1 MIIDLKLGGI
11 KVSEIA
17 EIMQAELLTLSAN
30 APDRE
35 IERITGDIPEII
47 KNTLYI
53 IDDDNSL
60 AEMMAAAKN
69 GAYTVLCT
77 KAPASLEKIPDS
89 AVIVC
94 DNIMN
99 ALERLAKQYAK
110 RRAYRTIA
118 LTGPKG
124 KTRTGEFVYSV
135 LEEMYKVH
143 KDTDKKSKEKND
155 ALALFDITPE
165 TDFLLVELKI
175 HDKKDIK
182 RLANLFDCDIG
193 IITEMQSKIDEN
205 ANVDVLAGLRGGGE
219 IAISAEDEGLSLLC
233 RTDVKS
239 TTVSVKDGSAGLYAD
254 RIRKFKDRTVF
265 DIKGEGI
272 LIENV
277 EIHFEGLENVY
288 SALFAALVGIRYGV
302 PFEKIKTGLKNYHSS
317 ELGVEIYTVGGITF
331 ITDSS
336 SMYIESVHSAID
348 TLCDIAKLHKR
359 SRKIALIG
367 DIRDFGQDTRILHEK
382 MGEYIYEKK
391 IDKLF
396 TFGVVAE
403 QIGVGARRAGMK
415 ESDVSGNFELFS
427 PLKSAEAVANVL
439 REGDV
444 LLVRMG
450 RQNAMAEIL
459 QYLRD
464 RFGK

>member
-1 MIIDLKLGGI
+1 VIIDLKLGSI
-11 KVSEIA
+11 KACEIA
-17 EIMQAELLTLSAN
+17 EAMCAELLTLSAN

-35 IERITGDIPEII
+35 IERITGDIPEIT

-94 DNIMN
+94 DNIMS

-118 LTGPKG
+118 LTGAKG

-143 KDTDKKSKEKND
+143 KATDKKSKEKND
-155 ALALFDITPE
+155 ALALFDITHE
-165 TDFLLVELKI
+165 TDFFLVELKI
-175 HDKKDIK
+175 RDKKDIK
-182 RLANLFDCDIG
+182 RLASIFDCDIG
-193 IITEMQSKIDEN
+193 IITEMRSKIDDS
-205 ANVDVLAGLRGGGE
+205 ANIDVLAGLRDGGE
-219 IAISAEDEGLSLLC
+219 IAISAEDDGLSLLC
-233 RTDVKS
+233 QANVRS
-239 TTVSVKDGSAGLYAD
+239 TTVSVKDGEAGLYAD
-254 RIRKFKDRTVF
+254 RIRKYKGRTVF
-265 DIKGEGI
+265 DIKGEDI

-277 EIHFEGLENVY
+277 EIHFEEIENVY

-336 SMYIESVHSAID
+336 SMYLDSVYSAVD
-348 TLCDIAKLHKR
+348 TLCDIAKLHKG

-415 ESDVSGNFELFS
+415 DADVSGNFELFS
-427 PLKSAEAVANVL
+427 PLKSAEAVANAL
-439 REGDV
+439 REGDI

-450 RQNAMAEIL
+450 RQNAMAEML

-464 RFGK
+464 RFEK